1 MFLCKFNVPLR
12 QQIPIKILSEFSV
25 KNFLKLECSSFFE
38 VNANFEF
45 SNSSDFNPD
54 CYFEKDKYH
63 FVFEFKNV
71 SKKSITVS
79 NVQTSCGCTAAEK
92 PSEPIKKGKKGVIKV
107 TYDTKRVGAFTKTI
121 TVFSDGGDPV
131 VLTIRGTVLSPAD
144 SPTTN

>member
-1 MFLCKFNVPLR
+1 MKYALLTFAFLFVGFAQAQQDQKATKPASGLKFTSTEIVREN
-12 QQIPIKILSEFSV
+12 IPYDS
-25 KNFLKLECSSFFE
+25 
-38 VNANFEF
+38 
-45 SNSSDFNPD
+45 
-54 CYFEKDKYH
+54 KDM
-63 FVFEFKNV
+63 FVFEFKNT

>member
-1 MFLCKFNVPLR
+1 MKYALLIFAFLFVGFAQAQQDQKATKPASGLKFTSTEIVREN
-12 QQIPIKILSEFSV
+12 IPYDS
-25 KNFLKLECSSFFE
+25 
-38 VNANFEF
+38 
-45 SNSSDFNPD
+45 
-54 CYFEKDKYH
+54 KDM
-63 FVFEFKNV
+63 FVFEFKNT

>member
-1 MFLCKFNVPLR
+1 MKYALLTFAFLFVGFTQAQQDQKATKPASGLKFTSTEIVREN
-12 QQIPIKILSEFSV
+12 IPYDS
-25 KNFLKLECSSFFE
+25 
-38 VNANFEF
+38 
-45 SNSSDFNPD
+45 
-54 CYFEKDKYH
+54 KDM

-144 SPTTN
+144 SPITN

>member
-1 MFLCKFNVPLR
+1 MKYALLTLAFLFVGFAQAQQEKNATKPASGLKFTNIEIVR
-12 QQIPIKILSEFSV
+12 ENIPYDS
-25 KNFLKLECSSFFE
+25 
-38 VNANFEF
+38 
-45 SNSSDFNPD
+45 
-54 CYFEKDKYH
+54 KDM

-71 SKKSITVS
+71 SKKSITVT

-92 PSEPIKKGKKGVIKV
+92 PTEPIKKGKKGAIKV

>member
-1 MFLCKFNVPLR
+1 MKYALLTFAFLFVGFAQAQQDQKAKKPASGLKFTSTEIVREN
-12 QQIPIKILSEFSV
+12 IPYDS
-25 KNFLKLECSSFFE
+25 
-38 VNANFEF
+38 
-45 SNSSDFNPD
+45 
-54 CYFEKDKYH
+54 KDM
-63 FVFEFKNV
+63 FVFEFKNT

>member
-1 MFLCKFNVPLR
+1 MKYALLTIAFLFVGFAQAQQDQKATKPASGLKFTSTEIVREN
-12 QQIPIKILSEFSV
+12 IPYDS
-25 KNFLKLECSSFFE
+25 
-38 VNANFEF
+38 
-45 SNSSDFNPD
+45 
-54 CYFEKDKYH
+54 KDM
-63 FVFEFKNV
+63 FVFEFKNT
-71 SKKSITVS
+71 SKKSITIS

>member
-1 MFLCKFNVPLR
+1 MKYALLTFAFLFVGFAQAQQDQNATKPASGMKFTSTEIVREN
-12 QQIPIKILSEFSV
+12 IPYDS
-25 KNFLKLECSSFFE
+25 
-38 VNANFEF
+38 
-45 SNSSDFNPD
+45 
-54 CYFEKDKYH
+54 KDM

-71 SKKSITVS
+71 SKKSITVT

>member
-1 MFLCKFNVPLR
+1 MKYALLTFAFLFIGFAQAQQDQKATKPASGLKFTSTEIVREN
-12 QQIPIKILSEFSV
+12 IPYDS
-25 KNFLKLECSSFFE
+25 
-38 VNANFEF
+38 
-45 SNSSDFNPD
+45 
-54 CYFEKDKYH
+54 KDM
-63 FVFEFKNV
+63 FVFEFKNT

>member
-1 MFLCKFNVPLR
+1 MKYALLTFAFLFVGFAQAQQDQNATKPSSGLKFTSTEIVREN
-12 QQIPIKILSEFSV
+12 IPYDS
-25 KNFLKLECSSFFE
+25 
-38 VNANFEF
+38 
-45 SNSSDFNPD
+45 
-54 CYFEKDKYH
+54 KDM

>member
-1 MFLCKFNVPLR
+1 MKYALLTIAFLFVGFAQAQQDQKATKPASGLKFTSTEIVREN
-12 QQIPIKILSEFSV
+12 IPYD
-25 KNFLKLECSSFFE
+25 
-38 VNANFEF
+38 A
-45 SNSSDFNPD
+45 
-54 CYFEKDKYH
+54 KDM
-63 FVFEFKNV
+63 FVFEFKNT